1 MSKSSSKDDKRRD
14 KAVIEPTENG
24 PFFVR
29 NLSEF
34 RNSKGERIATK
45 PFMVLCRCGGS
56 AHKPFCDG
64 THMKIGFSGA
74 KAEDRVPDKLNSYV
88 GKEITIHDNRGV
100 CAHAGFCTDNSPAV
114 FDVKSEPWISPDA
127 DDADKTA
134 RTIRLCP
141 SGALSYTKDGVLHKD
156 LDREPVVTVSRNGPY
171 HVVGGV
177 ELNDPTGCKP
187 ESKEHYALCRCG
199 ASKNKP
205 FCNGAHADI
214 NFKDDKN

>member
-1 MSKSSSKDDKRRD
+1 MSKSSSKDDKHRD
-14 KAVIEPTENG
+14 KAIIEPTKDG

-29 NLSEF
+29 NLSDLK
-34 RNSKGERIATK
+34 NSKGERIATK
-45 PFMVLCRCGGS
+45 SFMVLCRCGGS

-171 HVVGGV
+171 HVMGGV

-187 ESKEHYALCRCG
+187 ESKEHYALCQCG

-205 FCNGAHADI
+205 FCNGAHWHIGFSD
-214 NFKDDKN
+214 